1 MKKDKTFFSMVG
13 TMLKIGA
20 IGFGGGTAL
29 IPVIEDE
36 IVEKKK
42 RMKEEQFNNEVMIAS
57 ITPGALPVEIA
68 AGIGLET
75 AGNRGMVAM
84 SAAMAFPGAFLTLFF
99 LIFVTGAKTGIK
111 TQIGYMAAGISGFII
126 FTLLSYT
133 DGTIK
138 EAKNKKERLLYLFI
152 VLAVFWLSGEKN
164 IYQLL
169 GIEKTPLFGLSTIQ
183 ILGTAFF
190 IILYT
195 RGRFRD
201 VKRTIPAVIVAGLY
215 FLSAGKAQIFPEMI
229 EKTVLCVMFG
239 MAAVGAFA
247 SVRENQV
254 RKAFPAGK
262 LGRAALGWFL
272 WIFVLSLPALV
283 LFPGTFSFMGTGILS
298 SVLSFG
304 GGDAYLSVAQGLFVD
319 SGMVSRY
326 DFYGN
331 IVSVANVLPGSIL
344 CKTLTGIGYVRGYQF
359 HQSVGEGV
367 TLAVCAFACS
377 VAASGMIYVLVKM
390 VYEKYENLRLFA
402 AVKHFIRPII
412 SGLLLNVALSL
423 YLSGVLSQAEGR
435 TATGVLTGMTAL
447 IVLMGIWAEKRT
459 HIHLVWKILFSAGL
473 SFVICNL
480 LAGSL

>member
-1 MKKDKTFFSMVG
+1 M
-13 TMLKIGA
+13 
-20 IGFGGGTAL
+20 
-29 IPVIEDE
+29 
-36 IVEKKK
+36 
-42 RMKEEQFNNEVMIAS
+42 
-57 ITPGALPVEIA
+57 
-68 AGIGLET
+68 
-75 AGNRGMVAM
+75 
-84 SAAMAFPGAFLTLFF
+84 
-99 LIFVTGAKTGIK
+99 
-111 TQIGYMAAGISGFII
+111 
-126 FTLLSYT
+126 
-133 DGTIK
+133 
-138 EAKNKKERLLYLFI
+138 
-152 VLAVFWLSGEKN
+152 
-164 IYQLL
+164 
-169 GIEKTPLFGLSTIQ
+169 
-183 ILGTAFF
+183 
-190 IILYT
+190 
-195 RGRFRD
+195 
-201 VKRTIPAVIVAGLY
+201 
-215 FLSAGKAQIFPEMI
+215 
-229 EKTVLCVMFG
+229 
-239 MAAVGAFA
+239 
-247 SVRENQV
+247 
-254 RKAFPAGK
+254 
-262 LGRAALGWFL
+262 
-272 WIFVLSLPALV
+272 
-283 LFPGTFSFMGTGILS
+283 
-298 SVLSFG
+298 SFG

-359 HQSVGEGV
+359 HQSVEEGV